1 MPLTSVQTQYFDGP
15 GALYPGQLA
24 DSGSAMLQ
32 TAVRSFI
39 TETLIYPG
47 RFVVKGTVNAQTDN
61 VLTPYKVKQVLAGSV
76 IADVV
81 GVAVRGHATD
91 TTNDANNE
99 AVTLRATTMNAVAEL
114 HSGAIIGA
122 DVPPGVT
129 IAHNDPVYVS
139 VSHVSIPVG
148 KATNAAGTGLIGPI
162 VGCAWYGAAAAGSV
176 GRIRLN
182 TATNV

>member
-1 MPLTSVQTQYFDGP
+1 MASTAVQTAFYDAPGP
-15 GALYPGQLA
+15 LYPGQLA
-24 DSGSAMLQ
+24 DDGSARRV

-39 TETLIYPG
+39 TETLLYPG
-47 RFVVKGTVNAQTDN
+47 RFVVKGANNTQSDP
-61 VLTPYKVKQVLAGSV
+61 VLTPYKVKQVLSTSV

-91 TTNDANNE
+91 STNDANNE
-99 AVTLRATTMNAVAEL
+99 AVTIRATTMNAIAEL
-114 HSGAIIGA
+114 HGGAIIGV

-139 VSHVSIPVG
+139 VSHATIPVG

-162 VGCAWYGAAAAGSV
+162 VGAGWYGAAAPGTV

-182 TATNV
+182 TITSV